1 MADQANVRSLDAIG
15 DCRTSLIKYMDAM
28 RVALSEA
35 VSDVR
40 RVQQWISGTK
50 KQEWTQ
56 RGKKCNQQFANARSD
71 MERAKIARPDAH
83 PSMFTDQRRALD
95 KAKRNIQEC
104 EYKLQQISKWT
115 RELDRE
121 AMLFQASLHRLN
133 RIVDGDLERGVA
145 WMASL
150 LDHLNNYVNTPA
162 PKLPRADSLDAG
174 DAGSTRSRGVQVD
187 PDDEGDGHEPA
198 IEPI

>member
-1 MADQANVRSLDAIG
+1 
-15 DCRTSLIKYMDAM
+15 
-28 RVALSEA
+28 
-35 VSDVR
+35 
-40 RVQQWISGTK
+40 
-50 KQEWTQ
+50 
-56 RGKKCNQQFANARSD
+56 
-71 MERAKIARPDAH
+71 
-83 PSMFTDQRRALD
+83 MFTDQRRALD